1 MSIFL
6 LFNNPDNNN
15 TNNINNVNNVNN
27 VYDELQYL
35 YILITKVKAILR
47 DDFSAI
53 TVDTKMSTRP
63 NRKTDLRNSFT
74 GALDQTIAKVGSE
87 RGYAT
92 RRSL

>member
-15 TNNINNVNNVNN
+15 TNNTNNTNN

-35 YILITKVKAILR
+35 YILIIKVKAILR

-53 TVDTKMSTRP
+53 TVYTSLATRSS
-63 NRKTDLRNSFT
+63 RKADLRDTFS
-74 GALDQTIAKVGSE
+74 GPLDQTIAKVGSE

-92 RRSL
+92 RKSL

>member
-15 TNNINNVNNVNN
+15 TNNVNNVNN

-35 YILITKVKAILR
+35 YILITKVKAVLR
-47 DDFSAI
+47 DNFSAI

-92 RRSL
+92 RRNL